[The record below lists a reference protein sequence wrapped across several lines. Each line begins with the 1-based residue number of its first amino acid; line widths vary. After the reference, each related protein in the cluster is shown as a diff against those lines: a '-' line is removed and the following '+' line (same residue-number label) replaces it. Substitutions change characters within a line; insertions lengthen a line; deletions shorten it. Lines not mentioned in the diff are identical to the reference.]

1 MADKD
6 WHRTFDEPI
15 PLPGGGELRT
25 LRDAATYITKLP
37 EREHDTLAWRAAI
50 QALMLVAESGGPT
63 MQARIGVMRALYRHE
78 KPPAATPRRKRTKKY
93 RIVRRFLT
101 DTYQSW
107 K

>member
-1 MADKD
+1 MRNKG
-6 WHRTFDEPI
+6 WHLTFDDPI
-15 PLPGGGELRT
+15 PLPDGGELRT
-25 LRDAATYITKLP
+25 LRDAATYITQLP

-63 MQARIGVMRALYRHE
+63 MQARIGVMRALYR
-78 KPPAATPRRKRTKKY
+78 KPPAATPRRKRAKKY